1 MGIFKIARCV
11 GAGKGNLRGNGR
23 LGCKV
28 IAVPDDESK
37 NLIGT
42 LRLVLLTLVGTLAY
56 LGLAVLGRG
65 GFVAFFSH
73 PALDALALVLFALSG
88 VSLERST

>member
-1 MGIFKIARCV
+1 MT
-11 GAGKGNLRGNGR
+11 
-23 LGCKV
+23 
-28 IAVPDDESK
+28 S
-37 NLIGT
+37 

-56 LGLAVLGRG
+56 LGLAVLSRG